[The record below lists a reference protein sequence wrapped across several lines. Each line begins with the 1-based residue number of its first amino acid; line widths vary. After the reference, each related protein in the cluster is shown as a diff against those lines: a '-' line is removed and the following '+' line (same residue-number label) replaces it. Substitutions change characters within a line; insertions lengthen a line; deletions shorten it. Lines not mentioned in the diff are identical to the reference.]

1 MMDDAQFRKR
11 YGPWAIVTGAS
22 QGTGRAYAR
31 QLAAKG
37 ISVILI
43 ARRSDPLDEL
53 AREIRAEFGAGC
65 VFAAID
71 IAKPDATQRIIAAA
85 GDREIGLV
93 VFNGGA
99 DGNGSHFLDGDIERW
114 RELVTM
120 NVTTT
125 IECCHHFGRA
135 MRERGRGGLLMV
147 NSFACYG
154 GSQFLACYTGS
165 KAFMLC
171 FAESL
176 WTELQPE
183 GVDVLTIPMGMTDT
197 PAFTSFLEERGLPL
211 PPGLAPAEE
220 VATYALANLAKGP
233 VQNWGMAESDSGFVP
248 QSAAD
253 RRARILEVNAYT
265 ISVFGE

>member
-1 MMDDAQFRKR
+1 MDDAQFRDR
-11 YGPWAIVTGAS
+11 YGRWAIVTGAS

-37 ISVILI
+37 LSVILI
-43 ARRSDPLDEL
+43 ARRVEPLEEL
-53 AREIRAEFGAGC
+53 ASEIRAESGVEC
-65 VFAAID
+65 VTAAID
-71 IAKPDATQRIIAAA
+71 ISRSDATQQIIGAA
-85 GDREIGLV
+85 GEREIGLV
-93 VFNGGA
+93 VFNAGA
-99 DGNGSHFLDGDIERW
+99 DGNGSRFLDADIESW
-114 RELVTM
+114 RQLVTM

-135 MRERGRGGLLMV
+135 MRQRRRGGLLLV

-176 WTELQPE
+176 WSELQPD
-183 GVDVLTIPMGMTDT
+183 GVDVLTMPMGMTDT
-197 PAFTSFLEERGLPL
+197 PAFKGFLEERGLPL
-211 PPGLAPAEE
+211 PAGAAPAEE
-220 VATYALANLAKGP
+220 VAAYALANLANGP
-233 VQNWGMAESDSGFVP
+233 VQNWGMDETESGFVP

-253 RRARILEVNAYT
+253 RRARILDVNAYT
-265 ISVFGE
+265 VSVFGE